1 MKNNQSYKRKRKGL
15 PMNKWIS
22 FILALALMFSLF
34 IPLSGVA
41 FATEG
46 ENPAGDPGEEVV
58 VSPTPITTIDDL
70 LLAIEGAEDESTL
83 FLTQTISISESV
95 GIGTADKHITLV
107 RGEGFTGVMFSVDV
121 SIGNAVFQN
130 LSIDGNG
137 TAVENG
143 AIEVNGY
150 VDFNDVEFENHISER
165 SSALKISGGN
175 VQISRCTFNNNS
187 GRAGGHMLIDSDSAT
202 VFVNDSLFSNGTAQ
216 TEGGAI
222 SNSATL
228 YLTSCE
234 LKDNSVN
241 DDSVLR
247 FGGAISTSG
256 TCYLNSC
263 AITGNSAPIGGSVYT
278 TKALFASD
286 CKFSG
291 NAASCHSNDIYS
303 TSELNISI
311 SDSFVSLWGEE
322 YAKWAWY
329 DDKEESRFNAASNI
343 TARHDL
349 PFIIAGESGSSW
361 LTCALVEPKSEE
373 PPAHEDDTPVVPS
386 FPSNPRPSHDSD
398 SPKKEA
404 KEPVRLI
411 CGDAVLD
418 TSKTAYLLGYGD
430 GTLGEEDSI
439 TRAQMAQIIFRLL
452 TVESRNLL
460 HCEESGFTDVLSG
473 AWHNEAVS
481 TIAKAGVVQ
490 GYDGR
495 YNPDGLLTRAEL
507 ITILARFAESKD
519 GESSFTDIG
528 GHWAE
533 SSINAAVSMGWIEDG
548 DLFLPEKPATRGE
561 TIDLLNRIFEIC
573 RNGQA

>member
-1 MKNNQSYKRKRKGL
+1 
-15 PMNKWIS
+15 MNKWIS
-22 FILALALMFSLF
+22 FILALALIFSLF

-41 FATEG
+41 FATES
-46 ENPAGDPGEEVV
+46 ENPAGDSGEEVV
-58 VSPTPITTIDDL
+58 VSPTPITTMDDL
-70 LLAIEGAEDESTL
+70 LLAIEGAEDGDIL
-83 FLTQTISISESV
+83 YLTQTISISESV
-95 GIGTADKHITLV
+95 DIGTADKHITLAK
-107 RGEGFTGVMFSVDV
+107 GEGFTGVMFSVDV
-121 SIGNAVFQN
+121 SIGKVVFQN
-130 LSIDGNG
+130 LSIDGDK
-137 TAVENG
+137 TAVNNG

-165 SSALKISGGN
+165 SSALKIFAGN
-175 VQISRCTFNNNS
+175 VQISRCTFSNNS
-187 GRAGGHMLIDSDSAT
+187 GRAGGHMLVDGDSAT

-222 SNSATL
+222 FNSATL
-228 YLTSCE
+228 YLINCE

-256 TCYLNSC
+256 SCYLNSC
-263 AITGNSAPIGGSVYT
+263 SITGNSAPIGGSVYT

-291 NAASCHSNDIYS
+291 NTASCHSNDIYS
-303 TSELNISI
+303 TNELNISI

-329 DDKEESRFNAASNI
+329 DDKEESRFNAESNI

-349 PFIIAGESGSSW
+349 PIIIAGDSGSSW
-361 LTCALVEPKSEE
+361 LTCALVEPKNEE
-373 PPAHEDDTPVVPS
+373 PPACEDDTPVVPS
-386 FPSNPRPSHDSD
+386 FPSNSCPSHDSD
-398 SPKKEA
+398 SPKEEVI
-404 KEPVRLI
+404 EPVRLI

-430 GTLGEEDSI
+430 GTLGEEDPI
-439 TRAQMAQIIFRLL
+439 TRAQMAQIIYRLL
-452 TVESRNLL
+452 TEESRSLL

-473 AWHNEAVS
+473 AWHNEAIS

-495 YNPDGLLTRAEL
+495 YSPDGLLTRAEL

-519 GESSFTDIG
+519 GESRFTDIG

-548 DLFLPEKPATRGE
+548 DLFFPDKPAARGE

-573 RNGQA
+573 RDGQA